1 MLALAVTV
9 AALVVALATVLFADN
24 TALRVFSV
32 SLPVE
37 PR

>member
-32 SLPVE
+32 FVAVE